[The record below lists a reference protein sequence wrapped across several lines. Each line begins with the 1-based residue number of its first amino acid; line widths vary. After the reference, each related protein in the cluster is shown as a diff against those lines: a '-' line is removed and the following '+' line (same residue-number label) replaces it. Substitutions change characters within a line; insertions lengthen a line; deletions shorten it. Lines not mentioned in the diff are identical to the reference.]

1 MTYTDKY
8 ADYLDSLQKDIAKAK
23 ASGKF
28 IAFGYT
34 SNLDI
39 LLEWDV
45 DAFNRILKEHLSA
58 VPSAVDGASIGS
70 LEDFVGI
77 VASYLTRGWAARFR
91 SPVPRCAIFWR
102 PPSRA
107 VRPLVV
113 LVLRAVQPLGPWAC
127 PL

>member
-58 VPSAVDGASIGS
+58 VPSAVDGA
-70 LEDFVGI
+70 
-77 VASYLTRGWAARFR
+77 
-91 SPVPRCAIFWR
+91 
-102 PPSRA
+102 
-107 VRPLVV
+107 
-113 LVLRAVQPLGPWAC
+113 
-127 PL
+127 